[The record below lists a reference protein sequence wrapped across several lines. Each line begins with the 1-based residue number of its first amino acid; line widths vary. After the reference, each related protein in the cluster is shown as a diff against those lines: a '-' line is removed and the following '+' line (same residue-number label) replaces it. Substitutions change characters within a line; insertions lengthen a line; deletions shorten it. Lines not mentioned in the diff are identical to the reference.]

1 MYRIDLGLE
10 TFSSWCF
17 SFLKYFCHEILVSDY
32 NRTMISFIEFFHS
45 WVKINFCLKVLYS
58 FFRPNTWGPGM
69 FRRPKNF
76 WSRTK
81 IILTLHF
88 YGRFNKLKKYIGMKS
103 CIKSHETVN
112 FKSDYMKVLT
122 LLWNIQRAT
131 SPRKSSQLYVQC
143 NFTPF
148 FLLFFSHFWW
158 FLFLVEWSFWSI

>member
-1 MYRIDLGLE
+1 MTSALRLFQAGVLVFWNIFVTKSWYPIIIVLKWFPLE
-10 TFSSWCF
+10 FYHF
-17 SFLKYFCHEILVSDY
+17 
-32 NRTMISFIEFFHS
+32 
-45 WVKINFCLKVLYS
+45 WVKINVCLKVLYS

-148 FLLFFSHFWW
+148 FYYFSATFGDFFF
-158 FLFLVEWSFWSI
+158 